1 MLSRGQM
8 SVRTIVDIQSR
19 NFARVPLIK
28 FLGPRSKTNKSIGMY
43 ASAPG
48 HGSPAASSTQA
59 SGPSG
64 NAKPLSGPAEVEYA
78 DIIADRWERLGIEE
92 VDVEAFNVGGR
103 EITTDWRNIKL

>member
-1 MLSRGQM
+1 M

-19 NFARVPLIK
+19 NFGRVPMIK

-48 HGSPAASSTQA
+48 HGSPAASSTPA
-59 SGPSG
+59 SSGPSG

-78 DIIADRWERLGIEE
+78 DVIADRWERLRIDE

-103 EITTDWRNIKL
+103 EMTTDWRNIKL